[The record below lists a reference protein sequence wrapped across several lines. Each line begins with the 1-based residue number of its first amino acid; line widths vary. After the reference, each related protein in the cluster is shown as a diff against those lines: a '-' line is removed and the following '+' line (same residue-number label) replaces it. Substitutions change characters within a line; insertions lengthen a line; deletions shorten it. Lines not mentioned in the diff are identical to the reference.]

1 MNRVQSIQSLFVMY
15 TQPVMHTPPAV
26 SRFSTFLRTWPPL
39 LALGVA
45 ILLLVGCDTVA
56 SDGVETEP
64 QASNPLVEM
73 LNAELDL
80 TAEQQRSLR
89 DRTEAVSLPAFGRST
104 RDTTSSPA
112 PGMLWTVAADLQ
124 ETLTDAQKE
133 RLFERNR
140 ALRRELRSE
149 MRDGPR
155 GAVWNRLPR
164 GVRQVLRESL
174 TDAQKEELRTLRREL
189 RTAIRDT
196 RNQLQEGTLSP
207 AQFRTNVQELRTDF
221 REDARAVLTD
231 AQRERLQALREA
243 AAERRAER
251 QATRAEVLNLTD
263 AQQEAI
269 GTARQETRE
278 RIRTIRIEQISGTRN
293 RDEAR
298 QAIRDVRSS
307 MHETLRETLTDVQ
320 YETIRLHRSLVLR
333 VRARL
338 VNERRG

>member
-1 MNRVQSIQSLFVMY
+1 MNCVQSIQSLFAMT
-15 TQPVMHTPPAV
+15 TQTATHAPAV
-26 SRFSTFLRTWPPL
+26 SRSSILFRTWPPL
-39 LALGVA
+39 LALGMAV
-45 ILLLVGCDTVA
+45 LLLVGCDTVT
-56 SDGVETEP
+56 SEQVDPEP
-64 QASNPLVEM
+64 PTSNPIVEM

-80 TAEQQRSLR
+80 TAEQQRSLH
-89 DRTEAVSLPAFGRST
+89 DRAETVSLPAFGRST
-104 RDTTSSPA
+104 RATASDA
-112 PGMLWTVAADLQ
+112 DPGVLWTVAADLH

-140 ALRRELRSE
+140 ALRRELHSE

-174 TDAQKEELRTLRREL
+174 TDAQQDELRALRREL
-189 RTAIRDT
+189 RTAIRDART
-196 RNQLQEGTLSP
+196 QLQDGALTPE
-207 AQFRTNVQELRTDF
+207 QFRTNVQELRTDF

-231 AQRERLQALREA
+231 AQRERLQSLREA

-251 QATRAEVLNLTD
+251 KAARTTVLNLTD

-269 GTARQETRE
+269 GTTRE
-278 RIRTIRIEQISGTRN
+278 DTRARIRTIRIEQISGARD

-298 QAIRDVRSS
+298 QAIHDARSA